1 MQTIMIDGTRYASS
15 RELHLALKRMLSLP
29 DYYGMN
35 ADALNDCLS
44 ERISPVNLWIF
55 DPGTGEVAAAVIV
68 HETASAWNKRTFPGK
83 PRRYIRLSSGNR
95 KQSVLL

>member
-15 RELHLALKRMLSLP
+15 RELHIALKRMLSLP

-44 ERISPVNLWIF
+44 ERISLLISGF
-55 DPGTGEVAAAVIV
+55 L
-68 HETASAWNKRTFPGK
+68 
-83 PRRYIRLSSGNR
+83 IRAREKL
-95 KQSVLL
+95 QPL